1 MAATLDPTLVTLAQR
16 ISAGLMRELG
26 TGIDARRMVAQ
37 PVYARDVLLVCEA
50 MKGSE
55 LEALGQQFQALQR
68 GEESIPTTTRPGSL
82 WPESRSGA
90 PSLSPRSWFKS
101 GSRPR
106 K

>member
-1 MAATLDPTLVTLAQR
+1 MPATLDPQLVKLAQR
-16 ISAGLMRELG
+16 ISAGLQRELG

-55 LEALGQQFQALQR
+55 LEALAHEFAALTASADTGGMSQ
-68 GEESIPTTTRPGSL
+68 PGSL

-90 PSLSPRSWFKS
+90 APSIWPNSWFK
-101 GSRPR
+101 GGQRVR